1 MVAPHKASYDGFMTL
16 SLRASSISTLV
27 ATLLSL
33 GAPQGAFADGRGDW
47 QGYAWQ
53 TIDVADCQAVNARLA
68 CPPYHQKW
76 DWKRNQWVDIA
87 VAVDLT
93 SGQLH
98 LSQQLTDRDSYDD
111 DYVCVT
117 ALVVDADGA
126 DIVVH
131 HQNWRM
137 EHGEVTQKDFSYASG
152 RLADATRI
160 HIGSKQCREG
170 AGQDDDVYAAVLAG
184 IAH

>member
-1 MVAPHKASYDGFMTL
+1 MAALCKAGYDGFMTL
-16 SLRASSISTLV
+16 SFRASSISILV
-27 ATLLSL
+27 ACILLL
-33 GAPQGAFADGRGDW
+33 AAPQGAFADGRRDW

-53 TIDVADCQAVNARLA
+53 SIDVMDCGPVGTQLA

-76 DWKRNQWVDIA
+76 DWKRNQWVDIT
-87 VAVDLT
+87 VTIDLA
-93 SGQLH
+93 SGQLQ
-98 LSQQLTDRDSYDD
+98 LSQQLADRDSYDD

-117 ALVVDADGA
+117 ALVVDAVGA
-126 DIVVH
+126 HIVAH
-131 HQNWRM
+131 HQNWRI
-137 EHGEVTQKDFSYASG
+137 EHGEVVRKDFSYASG

-184 IAH
+184 IMH